1 MKRFIIEKLV
11 EWKNSKYRK
20 PLILKGARQIG
31 KTYIIQEFCKNE
43 FENYIYINLMDNP
56 QIVDLFEQTIPTE
69 EKFTKMQWILNKNID
84 LEKTI
89 IFFDEIQLSEKLIS
103 NLKYFCES
111 DKPFKIICAGSL
123 LGVKI
128 NRFHSSFPV
137 GKVKMEYM
145 YPMDFEEY
153 IRANGVQDSTIE
165 LLKTCYSEHSE
176 VPEVVHQTMLKLFYT
191 YIVVGGMPAVVQI
204 YVNTHDIGKVVALQ
218 REILELYRL
227 DIGKYAE
234 GSDKIKIRAIFD
246 SIPAQLNSKN
256 RRFILNKIDDK
267 GRMNRYENAFLWLSD
282 AGVALPSY
290 NIEEPQPPLRLNE
303 KRNLFKLFM
312 GDTGLLCAACMEN
325 IQFALL
331 NGNMEVNMGSILENV
346 FAQIIKSNGFSLNY
360 FESKKYGE
368 LDFVIQNGME
378 VDLLEIKSGKDYKK
392 HFALSKVSAVENWE
406 FGRKIIFCSGN
417 VEEEEGMEYLPWY
430 LAMFYQVNK
439 EPKEYKY
446 EVDLSG
452 LL

>member
-1 MKRFIIEKLV
+1 MYIKRERYLSKIRPFYDVDLIKVLTGVRRCGKSILLEQIKEEFIENGFDRAHIITINFEDLQFEKIRTAEKL
-11 EWKNSKYRK
+11 NSYVNEQIKDHDKY
-20 PLILKGARQIG
+20 LIFL
-31 KTYIIQEFCKNE
+31 
-43 FENYIYINLMDNP
+43 
-56 QIVDLFEQTIPTE
+56 
-69 EKFTKMQWILNKNID
+69 
-84 LEKTI
+84 
-89 IFFDEIQLSEKLIS
+89 DEIQECPNARCAIKFLVEDGRFDYI
-103 NLKYFCES
+103 ES
-111 DKPFKIICAGSL
+111 GSL
-123 LGVKI
+123 LGVRYKEVP
-128 NRFHSSFPV
+128 SYAV
-137 GKVKMEYM
+137 GYEEICYM

>member
-1 MKRFIIEKLV
+1 MYRKDSIAIG
-11 EWKNSKYRK
+11 EWIKNSNKA
-20 PLILKGARQIG
+20 LLVTGARQIG
-31 KTYIIQEFCKNE
+31 KTTLIREFGKNE
-43 FENYIYINLMDNP
+43 YEYFAELNFVTDERAADIFNGKLTAEAVITNLTAY
-56 QIVDLFEQTIPTE
+56 LQTPLEPGKTL
-69 EKFTKMQWILNKNID
+69 IL
-84 LEKTI
+84 
-89 IFFDEIQLSEKLIS
+89 FDEVQECPRVRSAIKFLVEDGRFDYI
-103 NLKYFCES
+103 ES
-111 DKPFKIICAGSL
+111 GSL
-123 LGVKI
+123 LGVRYKEVP
-128 NRFHSSFPV
+128 SYAV
-137 GKVKMEYM
+137 GYEEICYM

>member
-1 MKRFIIEKLV
+1 MLERKIYRKLD
-11 EWKNSKYRK
+11 EWKRTLDKK
-20 PLILKGARQIG
+20 ALCIIGARQIG
-31 KTYIIQEFCKNE
+31 KTTIIREFAKKNYEHYVEVNFILDKEAGKIFDGNLDADTIITNLTAFKMQEFV
-43 FENYIYINLMDNP
+43 P
-56 QIVDLFEQTIPTE
+56 G
-69 EKFTKMQWILNKNID
+69 
-84 LEKTI
+84 KTL
-89 IFFDEIQLSEKLIS
+89 IFLDEIQECPNARCAIKFLVEDGRFDYI
-103 NLKYFCES
+103 ES
-111 DKPFKIICAGSL
+111 GSL
-123 LGVKI
+123 LGVRYKEVP
-128 NRFHSSFPV
+128 SYAV
-137 GKVKMEYM
+137 GYEEICYM

-392 HFALSKVSAVENWE
+392 HFALSKVSSVENWE